1 MVIRSVKKLRWQYQ
15 QKRHLYCSRYLYYF
29 AIIPILSSCR
39 VTIQKKKLV
48 EKAFKLKQ
56 GMKNLRSC
64 VHVLHKTLNL
74 VISLLQVEGEGQSA
88 IAMTVVTKTLTVVIV

>member
-1 MVIRSVKKLRWQYQ
+1 MAVPTKTSLILFTLLVLPCDYSNSFKLYNNYPVIEL
-15 QKRHLYCSRYLYYF
+15 L
-29 AIIPILSSCR
+29 
-39 VTIQKKKLV
+39 

-74 VISLLQVEGEGQSA
+74 VISLLQVTGEDQSA
-88 IAMTVVTKTLTVVIV
+88 IAMTVETKTLTVGIV

>member
-1 MVIRSVKKLRWQYQ
+1 MAVPTKTSLILFTLLVLLCDYSNSFKLYNNYPVIE
-15 QKRHLYCSRYLYYF
+15 
-29 AIIPILSSCR
+29 
-39 VTIQKKKLV
+39 LV

-74 VISLLQVEGEGQSA
+74 VISLLQVTGEDQSA
-88 IAMTVVTKTLTVVIV
+88 IAMTVETKTLTVGIV